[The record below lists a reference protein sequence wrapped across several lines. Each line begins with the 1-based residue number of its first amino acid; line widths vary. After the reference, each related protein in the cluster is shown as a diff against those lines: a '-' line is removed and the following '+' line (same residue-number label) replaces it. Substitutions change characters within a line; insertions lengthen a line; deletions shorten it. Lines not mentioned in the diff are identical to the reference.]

1 MPNTESTL
9 QELPA
14 IRKPLTK
21 PQLIAALA
29 EGAGLTNKAVASV
42 LDELTNLI
50 SQHVRGDGAREF
62 TLPGILK
69 IRTVF
74 KPATEE
80 RTGILAL
87 TGKETV
93 FKAKPARMEVKIS
106 PLGGLKGMAQK
117 GMDEEN
123 GEPKTTEA

>member
-1 MPNTESTL
+1 MSNQKTEKSA

-14 IRKPLTK
+14 IKKPLNK

-29 EGAGLTNKAVASV
+29 EGAGLTNKDAASV
-42 LDELTNLI
+42 LSELSNLI
-50 SQHVRGDGAREF
+50 ARHVKGGGAGEF

-80 RTGILAL
+80 RVGVLAL

-93 FKAKPARMEVKIS
+93 FKAKPARMEVKVS
-106 PLGGLKGMAQK
+106 ALGGLKGMAQ
-117 GMDEEN
+117 EN
-123 GEPKTTEA
+123 ISEAGN